1 MVSKARF
8 QVRSDSQCI
17 NQYSQLQNTFSLYRM
32 DPLHEVMEPDGKVDP
47 IKLEEWIVKARLD
60 PNDPENEELISK

>member
-1 MVSKARF
+1 MV
-8 QVRSDSQCI
+8 C
-17 NQYSQLQNTFSLYRM
+17 SQLQNTISFYRM